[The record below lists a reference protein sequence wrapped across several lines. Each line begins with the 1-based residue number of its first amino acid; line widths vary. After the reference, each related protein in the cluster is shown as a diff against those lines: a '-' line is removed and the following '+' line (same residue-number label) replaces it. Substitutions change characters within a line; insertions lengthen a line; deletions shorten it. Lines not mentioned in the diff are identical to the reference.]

1 MKADWGLLSRNPRV
15 PRTNSMGYKGQRYE
29 HSVYGEGAAIGR
41 PKKETSNAWGSGEE
55 PGSES
60 GTEFISWKLIL

>member
-1 MKADWGLLSRNPRV
+1 M
-15 PRTNSMGYKGQRYE
+15 PRTNSMGYKGQRYG